1 MIVENREAAEKL
13 VAAGADVNLKV
24 VFTASWFQKT
34 FPLQEKEG
42 KTAWQLA
49 FARDCYTLADLLGQ
63 EQSDENLAAQAV
75 AALVRAEEN
84 LVREEE
90 GEGKEM
96 SVEEEK
102 DALKRRLAELE
113 EGERQ
118 GLESR

>member
-1 MIVENREAAEKL
+1 M
-13 VAAGADVNLKV
+13 
-24 VFTASWFQKT
+24 
-34 FPLQEKEG
+34 
-42 KTAWQLA
+42 
-49 FARDCYTLADLLGQ
+49 
-63 EQSDENLAAQAV
+63 
-75 AALVRAEEN
+75 RAEEN